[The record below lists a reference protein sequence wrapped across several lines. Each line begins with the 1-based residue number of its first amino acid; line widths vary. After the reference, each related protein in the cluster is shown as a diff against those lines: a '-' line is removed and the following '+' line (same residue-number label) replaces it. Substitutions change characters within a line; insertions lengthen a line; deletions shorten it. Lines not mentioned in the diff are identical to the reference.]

1 MESYLV
7 IILLSIIILFK
18 YFNQSEVIY
27 QEFNNNGI
35 KKIYLVREMP
45 DKDDA
50 VKILGKLDITLKN
63 LVKTLVKDNSINSE
77 MLGYIKTIVNR
88 IDSVVIQESSA
99 DSKYTSYSV
108 NKGEILVFCLRSKR
122 SYKIHDFNDLL
133 YVAIHEIA
141 HIGCPELGHTPLFF
155 KINKFLI
162 NKAIEK
168 GIYKYIDY
176 SKDIKEYCGIDLTVT
191 VADNIQ

>member
-176 SKDIKEYCGIDLTVT
+176 SRDIKEYCGIDLTVT

>member
-7 IILLSIIILFK
+7 IILLSIIILYK
-18 YFNQSEVIY
+18 YFNQSEVTY

-50 VKILGKLDITLKN
+50 VKILGKLDITLKD
-63 LVKTLVKDNSINSE
+63 LVKTLVKDNSIDSE
-77 MLGYIKTIVNR
+77 MLGYIKAIVNK

-176 SKDIKEYCGIDLTVT
+176 SKNIKEYCGIDLTVT
-191 VADNIQ
+191 VADNIY

>member
-7 IILLSIIILFK
+7 IILLSIIILYK
-18 YFNQSEVIY
+18 YFNQSEVTY

-50 VKILGKLDITLKN
+50 VKILGKLDITLKD
-63 LVKTLVKDNSINSE
+63 LVKTLVKDNSIDIE
-77 MLGYIKTIVNR
+77 MLGYIKAIVNK

-176 SKDIKEYCGIDLTVT
+176 SKNIKEYCGIDLTVT
-191 VADNIQ
+191 VADNIY